1 MDLIVITDAK
11 RDQDMRCRA
20 VAVMVLLALATAGC
34 SAVHRARSAQRAS
47 AARCAGE
54 QVAAQKAD
62 FRGWSLEKL
71 VGFAMTNRPSVVS
84 ARLAAEDARLA
95 LKVIAADA
103 PIVSETPW
111 TAPTLSA
118 TGGHSESSASAS
130 FKDLRPNTR
139 GAASAA
145 ISLDVLIWDFGR
157 NHARAKAQGE
167 RVVAAECAL
176 LDEGFRVFE
185 EVCDAYFTFQEM
197 QSLME
202 VACTNEAQY
211 ADHLH
216 RAEQRLE
223 AGEADRLDVLKARL
237 DLAKARQSTVAASN
251 QVLTSGARL
260 MSALGVDASRGTCE
274 EAFGESRLEM
284 GEVARAFGRT
294 KFEVKDVFWFARTNA
309 PAVQASRAR
318 LRAASRDV
326 DLAVADL
333 MPEISAS
340 LSLNW
345 TDPLWYWRWGVSAAQ
360 SLFQGWR
367 KTTAVDR
374 AVVALRQAEAAVD
387 ETEQSLSANL
397 ETAVAVRDNSVQAIA
412 SALASV
418 RSAKEN
424 LETAREELTVGTV
437 SRVELSDA
445 IAAYSS
451 ALGDSISAFYD
462 GQRAEAALFALAG
475 RFPVYVETTVKGGGD
490 DGM

>member
-1 MDLIVITDAK
+1 M
-11 RDQDMRCRA
+11 Q
-20 VAVMVLLALATAGC
+20 
-34 SAVHRARSAQRAS
+34 RARSAQK
-47 AARCAGE
+47 AAESRGDGAN
-54 QVAAQKAD
+54 VAVQKVD
-62 FRGWSLEKL
+62 FRKWTLEDL

-95 LKVIAADA
+95 LKTIAAGA
-103 PIVSETPW
+103 PLVSATPW

-118 TGGHSESSASAS
+118 SIGHNESSASAS
-130 FKDLRPNTR
+130 FKDLRFNTH

-145 ISLDVLIWDFGR
+145 LSLDVLIWDFGR
-157 NHARAKAQGE
+157 NHARTKAQGE

-176 LDEGFRVFE
+176 LNEGFRVFE
-185 EVCDAYFTFQEM
+185 EVADAYFTFQEM
-197 QSLME
+197 RSLFE

-216 RAEQRLE
+216 RAEQRLD

-237 DLAKARQSTVAASN
+237 DLAKARQTTVAASN
-251 QVLTSGARL
+251 QVQTSGAQL
-260 MSALGVDASRGTCE
+260 MNALGVDASRGTCE
-274 EAFGESRLEM
+274 EAFGDNHLAM
-284 GEVARAFGRT
+284 GEVVRAFERT
-294 KFEVKDVFWFARTNA
+294 DYVVEDAFWFARTNA
-309 PAVQASRAR
+309 PSVQTSRAN

-326 DLAVADL
+326 DYAIADML
-333 MPEISAS
+333 PEISAS

-360 SLFQGWR
+360 SLFQGFR

-374 AVVALRQAEAAVD
+374 AIVALHQAEASVD
-387 ETEQSLSANL
+387 EAEQRLSVNL
-397 ETAVAVRDNSVQAIA
+397 ETAVAARDNSMQAIK

-424 LETAREELTVGTV
+424 LDTAREELSVGTV

-451 ALGDSISAFYD
+451 ALGDSISAFY
-462 GQRAEAALFALAG
+462 GWQRAEAALFALAG
-475 RFPVYVETTVKGGGD
+475 KFPDYSEMTIKEGGD
-490 DGM
+490 GGL